1 MAPGEARVVHGS
13 ARIMPQRAE
22 VTQRGPVLR
31 FDILRRHPVRHPHG
45 IRKLMTTFDRVRQI
59 VGESLELGER
69 TSTLGPETALLGNIP
84 EFDSLAV
91 LGVITALEKSFG
103 IQFEDDDITGETFE
117 TLGNLAAF
125 VQAKL

>member
-1 MAPGEARVVHGS
+1 
-13 ARIMPQRAE
+13 
-22 VTQRGPVLR
+22 
-31 FDILRRHPVRHPHG
+31 
-45 IRKLMTTFDRVRQI
+45 MTTFDRVRQI

-91 LGVITALEKSFG
+91 LGVITALEKNFG

-125 VQAKL
+125 VQTKL

>member
-1 MAPGEARVVHGS
+1 MVHGC
-13 ARIMPQRAE
+13 ARIMPQCVDA
-22 VTQRGPVLR
+22 TQRWPLPH
-31 FDILRRHPVRHPHG
+31 FDILRQHPVRHLHG

-69 TSTLGPETALLGNIP
+69 ASMLGPETVLLGNIP

-91 LGVITALEKSFG
+91 LGVITALEKNFG

-125 VQAKL
+125 VQTKL